1 MTALKAVTE
10 TKWHLSL
17 SPCDKN
23 VFHVWGMFWQHF
35 PNFGLTPAQ
44 VLVNEFSWVDSLDSA
59 SSHSFQQGASYILKL
74 NLLRVHT
81 VI

>member
-1 MTALKAVTE
+1 MHTHTLYFYHQKIHFFPFMTALKAVTE

-44 VLVNEFSWVDSLDSA
+44 VLVNEFS
-59 SSHSFQQGASYILKL
+59 
-74 NLLRVHT
+74 
-81 VI
+81 